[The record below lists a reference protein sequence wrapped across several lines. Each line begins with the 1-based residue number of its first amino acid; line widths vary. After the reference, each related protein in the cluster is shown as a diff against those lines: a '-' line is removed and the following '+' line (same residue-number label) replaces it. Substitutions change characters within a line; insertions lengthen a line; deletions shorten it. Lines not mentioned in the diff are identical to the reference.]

1 MGMAIFGA
9 VTALVSVL
17 LGFAM
22 GLAVGKNSSDV
33 GSVTYLPL
41 TPQTYI
47 TGDEDGIK

>member
-9 VTALVSVL
+9 ATALISVL
-17 LGFAM
+17 FGFAM
-22 GLAVGKNSSDV
+22 GLAVGKNSSEV

-41 TPQTYI
+41 NPKTHI

>member
-9 VTALVSVL
+9 VTALASVL

-22 GLAVGKNSSDV
+22 GLAVGKNSSEV

-41 TPQTYI
+41 NFKTNI